1 MKSKIEPK
9 SGDYV
14 IVIYDIYDDK
24 FIVKKVRR
32 FCSETKRVYFHDS
45 TTCKLEE
52 CQPFIGKLPE
62 RDSK

>member
-1 MKSKIEPK
+1 MIVELK

-14 IVIYDIYDDK
+14 IVNFDIYDDK

-32 FCSETKRVYFHDS
+32 FCPETKRVYFHDL

-52 CQPFIGKLPE
+52 CQLFVGTLPE